1 MAPYLTKIPSDTA
14 VLFSI
19 FFGASSVAFDTQAMS
34 RGLEKTM
41 KMYSVSGTIK
51 AIAPENLDAPWLVYD
66 RSHSTEDQSPRA
78 THEFV
83 GVITDRLLGRTRE
96 LYPAADE
103 TWHSDKSLSREQMAS
118 VY

>member
-1 MAPYLTKIPSDTA
+1 LPPYLTKIPSDTA

-66 RSHSTEDQSPRA
+66 GSHSTEDQSARA
-78 THEFV
+78 THQFL
-83 GVITDRLLGRTRE
+83 GLIADRLLGRTGE

-103 TWHSDKSLSREQMAS
+103 TCHSDNGLSREQMTS